1 MPENQN
7 ESEVSLKEIDE
18 TAEISE
24 NEMAEQVAENDLT
37 ANDNAATENSAETG
51 ESVSAQTENSADEN
65 IGQTENS
72 EVAPESTETAEAAET
87 VEAVEPV
94 EPEEE
99 EEITYHAV
107 QKEDAVTAIWEMS
120 GRKHLRTI
128 DPRSRE
134 GEEILRL
141 FTAEEG
147 EEGEISEEASEQVEE
162 ATA

>member
-7 ESEVSLKEIDE
+7 EPEVSLKEIDE

-37 ANDNAATENSAETG
+37 ANDNAAAENSVETG
-51 ESVSAQTENSADEN
+51 ENVVAQTENSADEN

-87 VEAVEPV
+87 VEPVEPV

-107 QKEDAVTAIWEMS
+107 QKEDAVTAIWEMQ

-147 EEGEISEEASEQVEE
+147 EESEEASEQVEE